1 MQKVWICAG
10 MTGATALLALLVGT
24 PLKAQDSPGVRTV
37 AEELDKR
44 TKTDESSESGSKG
57 LSDSAVRVMATF
69 AWSIIP
75 DEVPGPDGKP
85 TKVDKSEPKKFFIPI
100 EDARQ
105 VIKVATR
112 SAYAEA
118 CNLQDLERANY
129 EKLMR
134 GEEARQVWSHDQ
146 LMFINALHMFSV
158 SYFTGNV
165 SMTEQ
170 KTDAAKAPEAGAEPA
185 ETAAASKGSQF
196 ITPKKL
202 DCPPEQKEKVMKAIG
217 AYIKSA
223 DVLPGPPVQAPAAA
237 QKAAPQK
244 PGTEKPGAVAGG
256 AN

>member
-1 MQKVWICAG
+1 MQKVWICMG
-10 MTGATALLALLVGT
+10 MAGATALMALLVGT
-24 PLKAQDSPGVRTV
+24 PLKAQENTGIRPV

-44 TKTDESSESGSKG
+44 TKTDESSENAKG

-85 TKVDKSEPKKFFIPI
+85 TKVDKSEPKRFFIPI

-118 CNLQDLERANY
+118 CNLHDLERANF
-129 EKLMR
+129 EKLMK
-134 GEEARQVWSHDQ
+134 GEEARKVWSHEQ

-158 SYFTGNV
+158 SYFTGNI

-170 KTDAAKAPEAGAEPA
+170 NANAAKAPDGGDASAGA
-185 ETAAASKGSQF
+185 AAQGGSQL

-202 DCPPEQKEKVMKAIG
+202 SCPPEQKEKVAKAIG
-217 AYIKSA
+217 TYIQSA
-223 DVLPGPPVQAPAAA
+223 EVLPGPPVQAPVP
-237 QKAAPQK
+237 AAPPPAQ
-244 PGTEKPGAVAGG
+244 KPGAVAGG
-256 AN
+256 SN

>member
-1 MQKVWICAG
+1 MQKAWICGGMAG
-10 MTGATALLALLVGT
+10 AAALMALLVGT
-24 PLKAQDSPGVRTV
+24 PLKAQESSGVSPV

-44 TKTDESSESGSKG
+44 TKTDESSESAKG

-85 TKVDKSEPKKFFIPI
+85 IKVDKSEPKKFFIPI

-134 GEEARQVWSHDQ
+134 GEEARQVWSRDQ

-165 SMTEQ
+165 SLTEQ
-170 KTDAAKAPEAGAEPA
+170 KSDAAKPPEAAAEPSD
-185 ETAAASKGSQF
+185 AAAAKGSQF
-196 ITPKKL
+196 IAPKKL

-217 AYIKSA
+217 AYIQSA
-223 DVLPGPPVQAPAAA
+223 EVLPGPPVQAPVPAAPAAA
-237 QKAAPQK
+237 PPAAP
-244 PGTEKPGAVAGG
+244 KPGAVAGG